1 MPVGGGCAAHLGT
14 GLGQT
19 RHLPSLQGLLLTAGW
34 GGWGGGA
41 ALGHSWKG
49 FMGSLKCEEM
59 LSAF

>member
-1 MPVGGGCAAHLGT
+1 MPAGGGCAAHLGA

-19 RHLPSLQGLLLTAGW
+19 RHLPSLQGLLLTAGA
-34 GGWGGGA
+34 GGGGK
-41 ALGHSWKG
+41 ALGRSWKG

>member
-1 MPVGGGCAAHLGT
+1 MPVGGGCAAHLGA

-19 RHLPSLQGLLLTAGW
+19 RHLPSLQGLLLTAGV
-34 GGWGGGA
+34 GRGK
-41 ALGHSWKG
+41 ALGRSWKG

>member
-1 MPVGGGCAAHLGT
+1 MPVGGGCAAHLGA

-19 RHLPSLQGLLLTAGW
+19 RHLPSLQGLLLAA
-34 GGWGGGA
+34 GGGGGVGGK
-41 ALGHSWKG
+41 ALGCSWKG